1 MTEVKLTD
9 YSKTSG
15 WAAKMGPKALAQVL
29 RHVNFPA
36 DPEKLLIGLD
46 KADDAAVYSLTDD
59 IALIQTLDFFTP
71 VVDEPYVFGQIA
83 AANALSDV
91 YAMGGE
97 PILAMNIV
105 GFPSCLEEEILS
117 QILQGGADKVK
128 EAGASLCGGH
138 TVIDE
143 EPKYGLSV
151 TGTVHPDNLL
161 SNSGIKEGDLI
172 ILTKALGTG
181 VMISA
186 IKGGFTKSD
195 ESNPAVKSMLTL
207 NNTALKYFDQYQIN
221 ACTDVTGFGLIGHL
235 LEMSENSSL
244 EIQIDAAEIPVFA
257 GVRDFAESGLL
268 PAGAYK
274 NRDNYEDF
282 VSESGKRDQTLY
294 DLMYDPQTSG
304 GLLISVAE
312 EDAAELLIDL
322 YAEGLDVAVVA
333 KAVKGE
339 KSVKIN
345 WA

>member
-1 MTEVKLTD
+1 
-9 YSKTSG
+9 
-15 WAAKMGPKALAQVL
+15 MGPKALAQVL
-29 RHVNFPA
+29 RRVDFPA

-46 KADDAAVYSLTDD
+46 KADDAAVYSLTEE

-71 VVDEPYVFGQIA
+71 VVDDPYLFGQIA

-91 YAMGGE
+91 YAMGGQ

-105 GFPSCLEEEILS
+105 GFPSCLEAEILA
-117 QILQGGADKVK
+117 QILQGGADKVA

-138 TVIDE
+138 TVVDE

-151 TGTVHPDNLL
+151 TGTVHPDKLL

-172 ILTKALGTG
+172 LLTKPLGTG
-181 VMISA
+181 VMVSA
-186 IKGGFTKSD
+186 IKGGFTESD
-195 ESNPAVKSMLTL
+195 ENNPAVKSMLTL
-207 NNTALKYFDQYQIN
+207 NNIALKYFDQYQIN

-244 EIQIDAAEIPVFA
+244 QLKIDASEIPIFA
-257 GVRDFAESGLL
+257 GVRDFAESVLL

-274 NRDNYEDF
+274 NRDNYQEF
-282 VSESGKRDQTLY
+282 VSETGKRDQTLY

-312 EDAAELLIDL
+312 ADAAELLIDL
-322 YAEGLDVAVVA
+322 YAEGLDVTVIA

-339 KSVKIN
+339 KGVKIE
-345 WA
+345 WK

>member
-1 MTEVKLTD
+1 
-9 YSKTSG
+9 
-15 WAAKMGPKALAQVL
+15 MGPKALAQVL
-29 RHVNFPA
+29 RRVNFPA

-46 KADDAAVYSLTDD
+46 KADDAAVYSLTDE

-71 VVDEPYVFGQIA
+71 VVDDPYLFGQIA

-91 YAMGGE
+91 YAMGGQ

-105 GFPSCLEEEILS
+105 GFPSCLEAEILS

-138 TVIDE
+138 TVVDE

-172 ILTKALGTG
+172 LLTKPLGTG
-181 VMISA
+181 VMVSA

-244 EIQIDAAEIPVFA
+244 EITIEAPEIPIFE

-274 NRDNYEDF
+274 NRDNYEEF

-294 DLMYDPQTSG
+294 ELMYDPQTSG

-322 YAEGLDVAVVA
+322 YGEGLDVAVIA
-333 KAVKGE
+333 KAKKGQ
-339 KSVKIN
+339 KGVKIE
-345 WA
+345 WE

>member
-1 MTEVKLTD
+1 
-9 YSKTSG
+9 
-15 WAAKMGPKALAQVL
+15 MGPKALAQVL
-29 RHVNFPA
+29 RRVNFPA

-46 KADDAAVYSLTDD
+46 KADDAAVYSLTDE

-71 VVDEPYVFGQIA
+71 VVDDPYLFGQIA

-91 YAMGGE
+91 YAMGGQ

-105 GFPSCLEEEILS
+105 GFPSCLEAEILS

-138 TVIDE
+138 TVVDE

-172 ILTKALGTG
+172 LLTKPLGTG
-181 VMISA
+181 VMVSA

-195 ESNPAVKSMLTL
+195 ENNPAVKSMLTL

-244 EIQIDAAEIPVFA
+244 EITIEAPEIPIFE

-274 NRDNYEDF
+274 NRDNYEGF

-294 DLMYDPQTSG
+294 ELMYDPQTSG
-304 GLLISVAE
+304 GLLISVAK

-322 YAEGLDVAVVA
+322 YGEGLDVAVIA
-333 KAVKGE
+333 KAKKGQ
-339 KSVKIN
+339 KGVKIE
-345 WA
+345 WE

>member
-1 MTEVKLTD
+1 
-9 YSKTSG
+9 
-15 WAAKMGPKALAQVL
+15 MGPKALAQVL
-29 RHVNFPA
+29 RRVNFPA

-71 VVDEPYVFGQIA
+71 VVDDPYLFGQIA

-91 YAMGGE
+91 YAMGGQ

-105 GFPSCLEEEILS
+105 GFPSCLEAEILS

-138 TVIDE
+138 TVVDE

-151 TGTVHPDNLL
+151 TGTVHPDKLL

-172 ILTKALGTG
+172 LLTKPLGTG
-181 VMISA
+181 VMVSA

-244 EIQIDAAEIPVFA
+244 EITIEAPVIPIFE

-274 NRDNYEDF
+274 NRDNYEGF

-294 DLMYDPQTSG
+294 ELMYDPQTSG

-322 YAEGLDVAVVA
+322 YGEGLDVAVIA
-333 KAVKGE
+333 KAKKGQ
-339 KSVKIN
+339 KGVKIE
-345 WA
+345 WE

>member
-1 MTEVKLTD
+1 
-9 YSKTSG
+9 
-15 WAAKMGPKALAQVL
+15 MGPKALAQVL
-29 RHVNFPA
+29 RRVNFPA

-59 IALIQTLDFFTP
+59 IVLIQTLDFFTP
-71 VVDEPYVFGQIA
+71 VVDDPYLFGQIA

-91 YAMGGE
+91 YAMGGQ

-105 GFPSCLEEEILS
+105 GFPSCLEAEILS

-138 TVIDE
+138 TVVDE

-151 TGTVHPDNLL
+151 TGTAAPDNLL

-172 ILTKALGTG
+172 LLTKPLGTG
-181 VMISA
+181 VMVSA

-244 EIQIDAAEIPVFA
+244 EIHVEAPEIPIFE

-274 NRDNYEDF
+274 NRDNYEEF
-282 VSESGKRDQTLY
+282 VSEKGERDQTLY

-322 YAEGLDVAVVA
+322 YAEGMDLAVIA
-333 KAVKGE
+333 KAHRGE
-339 KSVKIN
+339 KGVKIE
-345 WA
+345 WE

>member
-1 MTEVKLTD
+1 
-9 YSKTSG
+9 
-15 WAAKMGPKALAQVL
+15 MGPKALAQVL
-29 RHVNFPA
+29 RRVDFPA

-46 KADDAAVYSLTDD
+46 KADDAAVYSLTEE

-71 VVDEPYVFGQIA
+71 VVDDPYLFGQIA

-91 YAMGGE
+91 YAMGGQ

-105 GFPSCLEEEILS
+105 GFPSCLEAEILA
-117 QILQGGADKVK
+117 QILQGGADKVA

-138 TVIDE
+138 TVVDE

-151 TGTVHPDNLL
+151 TGTVHPDKLL

-172 ILTKALGTG
+172 LLTKPLGTG
-181 VMISA
+181 VMVSA
-186 IKGGFTKSD
+186 IKGGFTESD
-195 ESNPAVKSMLTL
+195 ENNPAVKSMLTL
-207 NNTALKYFDQYQIN
+207 NNIALKYFDQYQIN

-244 EIQIDAAEIPVFA
+244 QLKIDASEIPIFA

-274 NRDNYEDF
+274 NRDNYQEF
-282 VSESGKRDQTLY
+282 VSETGKRDQTLY

-312 EDAAELLIDL
+312 DDAAELLIDL
-322 YAEGLDVAVVA
+322 YAEGLDVAVIA

-339 KSVKIN
+339 KGVKIE
-345 WA
+345 WE

>member
-1 MTEVKLTD
+1 
-9 YSKTSG
+9 
-15 WAAKMGPKALAQVL
+15 MGPKALAQVL
-29 RHVNFPA
+29 RRVNFPA

-46 KADDAAVYSLTDD
+46 KADDAAVYSLTDE

-71 VVDEPYVFGQIA
+71 VVDDPYLFGQIA

-91 YAMGGE
+91 YAMGGQ

-105 GFPSCLEEEILS
+105 GFPSCLEAEILS

-138 TVIDE
+138 TVVDE

-172 ILTKALGTG
+172 LLTKPLGTG
-181 VMISA
+181 VMVSA

-244 EIQIDAAEIPVFA
+244 EITIEAPEIPIFE

-274 NRDNYEDF
+274 NRDNYEGF

-294 DLMYDPQTSG
+294 ELMYDPQTSG
-304 GLLISVAE
+304 GLLISVAK

-322 YAEGLDVAVVA
+322 YGEGLDVAVIA
-333 KAVKGE
+333 KAKKGQ
-339 KSVKIN
+339 KGVKIE
-345 WA
+345 WE

>member
-1 MTEVKLTD
+1 
-9 YSKTSG
+9 
-15 WAAKMGPKALAQVL
+15 MGPKALAQVL
-29 RHVNFPA
+29 RRVSFPA

-71 VVDEPYVFGQIA
+71 VVDDPYLFGQIA

-105 GFPSCLEEEILS
+105 GFPSCLEAEILS

-151 TGTVHPDNLL
+151 TGTVNPDNLL
-161 SNSGIKEGDLI
+161 SNSGIKENDLI

-186 IKGGFTKSD
+186 IKGGFTKAD

-244 EIQIDAAEIPVFA
+244 EIHIEAAEIPIFEE
-257 GVRDFAESGLL
+257 VRDFAETGLL

-274 NRDNYEDF
+274 NRDNYEEF
-282 VSESGKRDQTLY
+282 VSETGKRDQTLY

-312 EDAAELLIDL
+312 KDVSDLLIDL
-322 YAEGLDVAVVA
+322 YAEGMDVAVIA
-333 KAVKGE
+333 KAHKG
-339 KSVKIN
+339 KKGVKIE
-345 WA
+345 WD

>member
-1 MTEVKLTD
+1 
-9 YSKTSG
+9 
-15 WAAKMGPKALAQVL
+15 MGPKALAQVL
-29 RHVNFPA
+29 RRVDFPA

-46 KADDAAVYSLTDD
+46 KADDAAVYSLTEE

-71 VVDEPYVFGQIA
+71 VVDDPYLFGQIA

-91 YAMGGE
+91 YAMGGQ

-105 GFPSCLEEEILS
+105 GFPSCLEAEILA
-117 QILQGGADKVK
+117 QILQGGADKVA

-138 TVIDE
+138 TVVDE

-151 TGTVHPDNLL
+151 TGTVHPDKLL

-172 ILTKALGTG
+172 LLTKPLGTG
-181 VMISA
+181 VMVSA
-186 IKGGFTKSD
+186 IKGGLTESD
-195 ESNPAVKSMLTL
+195 ENNPAVKSMLTL
-207 NNTALKYFDQYQIN
+207 NNIALKYFDQYQIN

-244 EIQIDAAEIPVFA
+244 QLKIDASEIPIFA

-274 NRDNYEDF
+274 NRDNYQEF
-282 VSESGKRDQTLY
+282 VSETGKRDQTLY

-312 EDAAELLIDL
+312 ADAAELLIDL
-322 YAEGLDVAVVA
+322 YAEGLDVTVIA

-339 KSVKIN
+339 KGVKIE
-345 WA
+345 WK

>member
-1 MTEVKLTD
+1 
-9 YSKTSG
+9 
-15 WAAKMGPKALAQVL
+15 MGPKALAQVL
-29 RHVNFPA
+29 RRVNFPA

-46 KADDAAVYSLTDD
+46 KADDAAVYSLSEE

-71 VVDEPYVFGQIA
+71 VVDDPYLFGQIA

-91 YAMGGE
+91 YAMGGK

-105 GFPSCLEEEILS
+105 GFPSCLEAEILS

-138 TVIDE
+138 TVVDE

-151 TGTVHPDNLL
+151 TGTVHPDDLL

-172 ILTKALGTG
+172 LLTKPLGTG
-181 VMISA
+181 VMVSA
-186 IKGGFTKSD
+186 IKGGFSKSD

-235 LEMSENSSL
+235 LEMSENSNL
-244 EIQIDAAEIPVFA
+244 EITIEAPEIPIFE

-274 NRDNYEDF
+274 NRDNYEEF

-294 DLMYDPQTSG
+294 ELMYDPQTSG

-312 EDAAELLIDL
+312 EDAAELIIDL
-322 YAEGLDVAVVA
+322 YGEGLDVAVIA
-333 KAVKGE
+333 KAKKGA
-339 KSVKIN
+339 KGVKIE
-345 WA
+345 WE

>member
-1 MTEVKLTD
+1 
-9 YSKTSG
+9 
-15 WAAKMGPKALAQVL
+15 MGPKALAQVL
-29 RHVNFPA
+29 RRVDFPA

-46 KADDAAVYSLTDD
+46 KADDAAVYSLTEE

-71 VVDEPYVFGQIA
+71 VVDDPYLFGQIA

-91 YAMGGE
+91 YAMGGQ

-105 GFPSCLEEEILS
+105 GFPSCLEAEILA
-117 QILQGGADKVK
+117 QILQGGADKVA

-138 TVIDE
+138 TVVDE

-151 TGTVHPDNLL
+151 TGTVHPDKLL

-172 ILTKALGTG
+172 LLTKPLGTG
-181 VMISA
+181 VMVSA
-186 IKGGFTKSD
+186 IKGGFTESD
-195 ESNPAVKSMLTL
+195 ENNPAVKSMLTL
-207 NNTALKYFDQYQIN
+207 NNIALKYFDQYQIN

-244 EIQIDAAEIPVFA
+244 QLKIDASEIPIFA

-274 NRDNYEDF
+274 NRDNYQEF
-282 VSESGKRDQTLY
+282 VSETGKRDQTLY

-312 EDAAELLIDL
+312 ADAAELLIDL
-322 YAEGLDVAVVA
+322 YAEGLDVTVIA

-339 KSVKIN
+339 KGVKIE
-345 WA
+345 WK

>member
-1 MTEVKLTD
+1 
-9 YSKTSG
+9 
-15 WAAKMGPKALAQVL
+15 MGPKALAQVL

>member
-1 MTEVKLTD
+1 
-9 YSKTSG
+9 
-15 WAAKMGPKALAQVL
+15 MGPKALAQVL
-29 RHVNFPA
+29 RRVNFPA

-46 KADDAAVYSLTDD
+46 KADDAAVYSLTDE

-71 VVDEPYVFGQIA
+71 VVDDPYLFGQIA

-91 YAMGGE
+91 YAMGGQ

-105 GFPSCLEEEILS
+105 GFPSCLEAEILS

-138 TVIDE
+138 TVVDE

-172 ILTKALGTG
+172 LLTKPLGTG
-181 VMISA
+181 VMVSA

-195 ESNPAVKSMLTL
+195 ENNPAVKSMLTL

-244 EIQIDAAEIPVFA
+244 EITIEAPEIPIFE
-257 GVRDFAESGLL
+257 GVRDFSESGLL

-274 NRDNYEDF
+274 NRDNYEGF

-294 DLMYDPQTSG
+294 ELMYDPQTSG
-304 GLLISVAE
+304 GLLISVAK

-322 YAEGLDVAVVA
+322 YGEGLDVAVIA
-333 KAVKGE
+333 KAKKGQ
-339 KSVKIN
+339 KGVKIE
-345 WA
+345 WE

>member
-1 MTEVKLTD
+1 
-9 YSKTSG
+9 
-15 WAAKMGPKALAQVL
+15 MGPKALAQVL
-29 RHVNFPA
+29 RRVDFPA

-46 KADDAAVYSLTDD
+46 KADDAAVYSLTEE

-71 VVDEPYVFGQIA
+71 VVDDPYLFGQIA

-91 YAMGGE
+91 YAMGGQ

-105 GFPSCLEEEILS
+105 GFPSCLEAEILA
-117 QILQGGADKVK
+117 QILQGGADKVA

-138 TVIDE
+138 TVVDE

-151 TGTVHPDNLL
+151 TGTVHPDKLL

-172 ILTKALGTG
+172 LLTKPLGTG
-181 VMISA
+181 VMVSA
-186 IKGGFTKSD
+186 IKGGFTESD
-195 ESNPAVKSMLTL
+195 ENNPAVKSMLTL
-207 NNTALKYFDQYQIN
+207 NNIALKYFDQYQIN

-244 EIQIDAAEIPVFA
+244 QLKIDASEIPIFA

-274 NRDNYEDF
+274 NRDNYQEF
-282 VSESGKRDQTLY
+282 VSETGKRDQTLY

-312 EDAAELLIDL
+312 ADAAELLIDL
-322 YAEGLDVAVVA
+322 YAEGLDVTVIA

-339 KSVKIN
+339 KGIKIE
-345 WA
+345 WK

>member
-1 MTEVKLTD
+1 
-9 YSKTSG
+9 
-15 WAAKMGPKALAQVL
+15 MGPKALAQVL
-29 RHVNFPA
+29 RRVSFPA

-46 KADDAAVYSLTDD
+46 KADDAAVYSLTDE

-71 VVDEPYVFGQIA
+71 VVDDPYLFGQIA

-91 YAMGGE
+91 YAMGGQ

-117 QILQGGADKVK
+117 RILQGGADKVK
-128 EAGASLCGGH
+128 EAGANLCGGH
-138 TVIDE
+138 TVVDE

-172 ILTKALGTG
+172 LLTKPLGTG

-186 IKGGFTKSD
+186 LKAGFTSSD
-195 ESNPAVKSMLTL
+195 QSNPAVKSMLTL
-207 NNTALKYFDQYQIN
+207 NNTALKYFKDYQIN

-244 EIQIDAAEIPVFA
+244 EIEIDAPEIPIFA

-274 NRDNYEDF
+274 NRDNYEEF

-312 EDAAELLIDL
+312 ADAADLLIDL
-322 YAEGLDVAVVA
+322 YAEGMDVAVIA
-333 KAVKGE
+333 KANRGE
-339 KSVKIN
+339 KGVKIE
-345 WA
+345 WE